1 MKYTL
6 FGNGETKNIVVV
18 DDRDPSNVQMHS
30 ATDQHPAWDRII
42 QGVMAEDD
50 TVYRLFDVGAVAA
63 EAFERLS
70 DRVTISGGN
79 IYFDN
84 EKMDGALE
92 EQISRFVEAG
102 SAADWSPLIKFYEK
116 VMTNLNEHTREQL
129 YRWLNQQQITITEDG
144 DFIGFKGVKPR
155 NADDD
160 FEWESISR
168 GRAIVNGTV
177 YDGNIPNDVGAVVEM
192 PRGEVQH
199 NPAVGCHTGLHAG
212 TWAYAKNFSQ
222 GAVLRVAINPRDV
235 VSVPTDCNDAKL
247 RTCRYTVL
255 EVTDK
260 ETLETV
266 YHPENTWG
274 DSAYA
279 ADRDYEDEYYEEDD
293 DDDGYDGGFGSI

>member
-18 DDRDPSNVQMHS
+18 DDRDPSNIQMHS

-42 QGVMAEDD
+42 QGVVAEDEA
-50 TVYRLFDVGAVAA
+50 VYRLFDVGAVAA

-79 IYFDN
+79 VYFDN

-102 SAADWSPLIKFYEK
+102 AEEDWQPLIKFYEK
-116 VMTNLNEHTREQL
+116 VMTNLNQHTREQL
-129 YRWLNQQQITITEDG
+129 YRWLNQQQITITPEG
-144 DFIGFKGVKPR
+144 DFIGYKGVKPR
-155 NADDD
+155 KSDDNY
-160 FEWESISR
+160 EWESISQ
-168 GRAIVNGTV
+168 GRAIVDGKI

-192 PRGEVQH
+192 PRNEVQH
-199 NPAVGCHTGLHAG
+199 DPKVGCHTGLHAG
-212 TWAYAKNFSQ
+212 TWRYAKDFSQ

-260 ETLETV
+260 ENLETV
-266 YHPENTWG
+266 YRPANTWG
-274 DSAYA
+274 DSAY
-279 ADRDYEDEYYEEDD
+279 DTNRDYEDEESWYEEDD
-293 DDDGYDGGFGSI
+293 DDDWF

>member
-18 DDRDPSNVQMHS
+18 DDRDLSNIQMLA

-42 QGVMAEDD
+42 QGVMSEDAN
-50 TVYRLFDVGAVAA
+50 VYKLFDVGAVAA
-63 EAFERLS
+63 EAFKRLS

-79 IYFDN
+79 VYFDN
-84 EKMDGALE
+84 EKVNGALE

-102 SAADWSPLIKFYEK
+102 TEEDWLPLIKFYEK
-116 VMTNLNEHTREQL
+116 VMTNLNQHTREQL

-144 DFIGFKGVKPR
+144 DFIAYKGVKPR
-155 NADDD
+155 KATDD
-160 FEWESISR
+160 FEWESISG

-177 YDGNIPNDVGAVVEM
+177 YSGNIPNDVGAIVEM

-199 NPAVGCHTGLHAG
+199 DPSVGCHTGLHAG
-212 TWAYAKNFSQ
+212 TWAYAKDFSK

-260 ETLETV
+260 ENLETV
-266 YHPENTWG
+266 YRPASTWG
-274 DSAYA
+274 DSVQDTA
-279 ADRDYEDEYYEEDD
+279 RDYEDEWYEEDD
-293 DDDGYDGGFGSI
+293 EDLY

>member
-18 DDRDPSNVQMHS
+18 DDRDPSNIQMHS

-42 QGVMAEDD
+42 QGVVAEDE

-79 IYFDN
+79 VYFDN

-102 SAADWSPLIKFYEK
+102 AEADWLPLINFYEK
-116 VMTNLNEHTREQL
+116 VMTNLNGHTREQL
-129 YRWLNQQQITITEDG
+129 YRWLNQQQITITPEG
-144 DFIGFKGVKPR
+144 DFIAYKGVKPR
-155 NADDD
+155 SASDNY
-160 FEWESISR
+160 EWESISR
-168 GRAIVNGTV
+168 GRAIVDGKV
-177 YDGNIPNDVGAVVEM
+177 YDGSIPNDVGAVVEM
-192 PRGEVQH
+192 PRNEVQH
-199 NPAVGCHTGLHAG
+199 DPKVGCHTGLHAG
-212 TWAYAKNFSQ
+212 TWRYAKDFSQ

-260 ETLETV
+260 ENLETV
-266 YHPENTWG
+266 YRPASTWK
-274 DSAYA
+274 DDVY
-279 ADRDYEDEYYEEDD
+279 DTNRDYEDEWYEEDD
-293 DDDGYDGGFGSI
+293 EDDDF

>member
-18 DDRDPSNVQMHS
+18 DDRDPSNIQMHS

-42 QGVMAEDD
+42 QGVVAEDEK
-50 TVYRLFDVGAVAA
+50 VYNLFDVGAVAA
-63 EAFERLS
+63 EAFKRLS
-70 DRVTISGGN
+70 DRVTIAGGN
-79 IYFDN
+79 VYFDS

-92 EQISRFVEAG
+92 EQIARFVEG
-102 SAADWSPLIKFYEK
+102 GVEEDWLPLIKFYEK
-116 VMTNLNEHTREQL
+116 VMTNLNQHTREQL

-144 DFIGFKGVKPR
+144 DFIGYKGVKPR
-155 NADDD
+155 SAKDGY
-160 FEWESISR
+160 EWESISR
-168 GRAIVNGTV
+168 GRAIVDGKV
-177 YDGNIPNDVGAVVEM
+177 YDGNIPNDEGAIVEM

-199 NPAVGCHTGLHAG
+199 DPKVGCHTGLHAG
-212 TWAYAKNFSQ
+212 TWSYAENFSQ

-260 ETLETV
+260 ENLETV
-266 YHPENTWG
+266 YRPVSTWDEDVYDT
-274 DSAYA
+274 DS
-279 ADRDYEDEYYEEDD
+279 DYEDEEDWFEEDD
-293 DDDGYDGGFGSI
+293 TY

>member
-18 DDRDPSNVQMHS
+18 DDRDPFNVQMLA

-42 QGVMAEDD
+42 QGVMAEDAG
-50 TVYRLFDVGAVAA
+50 VYKLFDVGTVAS
-63 EAFERLS
+63 EAFKRLS
-70 DRVTISGGN
+70 DRVTIAGGN

-84 EKMDGALE
+84 EKVDGALE
-92 EQISRFVEAG
+92 EQISRFVEAD
-102 SAADWSPLIKFYEK
+102 SEEDWLPLIKFYEK
-116 VMTNLNEHTREQL
+116 VMTNLNQHTREQL
-129 YRWLNQQQITITEDG
+129 YRWLNQQQISITEDG
-144 DFIGFKGVKPR
+144 DFIAYKGVRPR
-155 NADDD
+155 KANDD
-160 FEWESISR
+160 FEWESISA
-168 GRAIVNGTV
+168 GRAIVNGSV
-177 YDGNIPNDVGAVVEM
+177 YSGNIPNDVDAIVEM

-199 NPAVGCHTGLHAG
+199 DPALGCHTGLHAG

-260 ETLETV
+260 ENLETV
-266 YHPENTWG
+266 YRPANTWG
-274 DSAYA
+274 EAAYEA
-279 ADRDYEDEYYEEDD
+279 NRDYEDDWYEEDD
-293 DDDGYDGGFGSI
+293 EDNY

>member
-50 TVYRLFDVGAVAA
+50 AVYKLFDVGAVAA

-102 SAADWSPLIKFYEK
+102 SEADWLPLINFYEK

-129 YRWLNQQQITITEDG
+129 YRWLNQQQISITPEG
-144 DFIGFKGVKPR
+144 DFIAYKGVKPR
-155 NADDD
+155 KIDDNY
-160 FEWESISR
+160 EWESISR
-168 GRAIVNGTV
+168 GRAIVDGKP
-177 YDGNIPNDVGAVVEM
+177 YDGSIPNDVGAVVEM

-199 NPAVGCHTGLHAG
+199 DPKVGCHTGLHAG
-212 TWAYAKNFSQ
+212 TWKYAKDFSQ

-260 ETLETV
+260 ENLETV
-266 YHPENTWG
+266 YRPATWG
-274 DSAYA
+274 NEIHETDN
-279 ADRDYEDEYYEEDD
+279 DYEDEDSWYEEDD
-293 DDDGYDGGFGSI
+293 DDTWY